1 MSKKRKVMTGAM
13 ASITAAAML
22 ATGCASKTEK
32 PAAEASTAPTSAAK
46 TAEPPKRTD
55 ITVTVYERNNIPPE
69 EGTWEKNRWTE
80 WVNKNGPHN
89 VKYVTVPRWES
100 LQKLN
105 ALFATSSAPDLI
117 LEYDTSY
124 RNTWYSQKLLMPIDD
139 IVEKYSTTYKDM
151 MKQFP
156 QLKKLGTKDD
166 GKLYEIGRLS
176 PLEAGHRVYIREDWL
191 EKLNLKMPTSPEEL
205 LAVAKAFTTQDPDGN
220 GKNDTFGIN
229 LSGNGLGVINHMF
242 GHGEVDWNIDA
253 NDKFVHEWDRLKSAV
268 DFDKKLFDAGV
279 VDKDFLTDKN
289 GEKAKQDFLSGK
301 LGIYLWQFIDIKDY
315 DTLKKNAP
323 QAKLGLM
330 PLPKTQY
337 GQFSPVIGSPIQM
350 VGAFNA
356 KAKDPKAVMEY
367 IDFMVKPENGIVTQK
382 GLEGQNW
389 QKGPNGCPQVIDAE
403 KNKKEISWI
412 NDLGMMAST
421 LTMGKCFFNTMRPT
435 DTESLKVVRDLAVKA
450 DELYVSKDRPIPT
463 LKPEYLPVLPQDLSL
478 IIKNVEKQVSPPN
491 IGTKGDLW
499 LKAIVGGASYTP
511 DQALKEAKDIWDKA
525 GGKQVDDFYGKW
537 YDANKTKAFML
548 KDLYEFGETAKKLYE
563 TK

>member
-1 MSKKRKVMTGAM
+1 MSKKRKLVTGAM
-13 ASITAAAML
+13 AGVAAAAII
-22 ATGCASKTEK
+22 ATGCASKSDNNSS
-32 PAAEASTAPTSAAK
+32 EASTAPSAAAK
-46 TAEPPKRTD
+46 TAEPAKRTD

-105 ALFATSSAPDLI
+105 ALFATNSAPDLI

-139 IVEKYSTTYKDM
+139 IVEKYSTTYKDL

-166 GKLYEIGRLS
+166 GKLYEIGKVS
-176 PLEAGHRVYIREDWL
+176 PLVSGHRIYIREDWL
-191 EKLNLKMPTSPEEL
+191 KKLNLQMPTTPEEI
-205 LAVAKAFTTQDPDGN
+205 LAVAKAFSTQDPDGN
-220 GKNDTFGIN
+220 NKADTLGVN
-229 LSGNGLGVINHMF
+229 LSGNALSIIAHMF
-242 GHGEVDWNIDA
+242 GHGEVDWNVDA
-253 NDKFVHEWDRLKSAV
+253 NDKFTHEWDRLKSAV
-268 DFDKKLFDAGV
+268 EFEKKLFDAGV

-301 LGIYLWQFIDIKDY
+301 LGIYMFQGLNDKEL

-323 QAKLGLM
+323 DAKLTLM
-330 PLPKTQY
+330 PMPKTQY

-350 VGAFNA
+350 VGIVNA

-367 IDFMVKPENGIVTQK
+367 IDFMIKPENARVTVS
-382 GLEGQNW
+382 GLEGVNYN
-389 QKGPNGCPQVIDAE
+389 KGADGCPKPIDPE
-403 KNKKEISWI
+403 KNKKEISWLG
-412 NDLGMMAST
+412 DLAMMHSP
-421 LTMGKCFFNTMRPT
+421 LLFGKCSFPSNLPEET
-435 DTESLKVVRDLAVKA
+435 DSLKLVKQLAMKA

-463 LKPEYLPVLPQDLSL
+463 LKPEYLPVLPQELSL
-478 IIKNVEKQVSPPN
+478 IIKNVEKQVAPPN
-491 IGTKGDLW
+491 IGNKGDLW
-499 LKAIVGGASYTP
+499 LKAIVSGASYTP

-563 TK
+563 K